1 MVTLARTP
9 RLVSGLQ
16 WYALL
21 GPPLSWTVQLV
32 LGYYTTQAA
41 CGAAASRLGV
51 DVHTWN
57 AVLTVAALAVAAG
70 GWASAAALHAATGDG
85 DVDDPLGRIRFLS
98 TAGLAIGIIFVTLI
112 LFTGAGVLALPECR
126 R

>member
-1 MVTLARTP
+1 MILVRVDRQQTYPQMGKAGRT
-9 RLVSGLQ
+9 S
-16 WYALL
+16 
-21 GPPLSWTVQLV
+21 SS
-32 LGYYTTQAA
+32 
-41 CGAAASRLGV
+41 ASRLGV

-70 GWASAAALHAATGDG
+70 GWASAAALHAATGGG

>member
-41 CGAAASRLGV
+41 CG
-51 DVHTWN
+51 
-57 AVLTVAALAVAAG
+57 LTTCFGAG
-70 GWASAAALHAATGDG
+70 GWYGSTTSLPWASIRKI
-85 DVDDPLGRIRFLS
+85 GR
-98 TAGLAIGIIFVTLI
+98 AHV
-112 LFTGAGVLALPECR
+112 
-126 R
+126 